1 MSEPLKRAQVA
12 EELVA
17 MHPAAL
23 DCMRAETVT
32 HLLSDLMH
40 HCAATRLEFEELL
53 ANARQLHRDEVV
65 SHCYFVD

>member
-1 MSEPLKRAQVA
+1 MSDPLKRAQVA

-23 DCMRAETVT
+23 ECARAETVT

-40 HCAATRLEFEELL
+40 HCAATRLDFEGSL
-53 ANARQLHRDEVV
+53 AKARELHRDELLT
-65 SHCYFVD
+65 HCYLAD

>member
-23 DCMRAETVT
+23 DCTRAETVT

-53 ANARQLHRDEVV
+53 ASARQLHRDEVV
-65 SHCYFVD
+65 AHCYFAD